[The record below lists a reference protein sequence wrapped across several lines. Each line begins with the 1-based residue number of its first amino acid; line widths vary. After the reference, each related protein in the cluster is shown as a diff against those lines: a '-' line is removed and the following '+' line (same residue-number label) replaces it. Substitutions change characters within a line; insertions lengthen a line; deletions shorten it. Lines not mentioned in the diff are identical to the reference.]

1 MLQRGSCLVTTSSPF
16 IRVELPDA
24 KFSRARGHNGRNVS
38 YATFEP
44 LNAFSMSQ
52 HELPSPR
59 VAVVEDEDELRGMI
73 VDELSERGYDVVG
86 LASAEALYRHMSVQA
101 LDIVVL
107 DIGLPGESGLEA
119 ASHLRQLASVGII
132 LLTGRGGKKL
142 MAKSLAMGAD
152 LFLTKPIDYDVLAL
166 AVANLHR
173 RLAPGMNGA
182 ALDDQDAPTW
192 SLSDAGWTLHGPD
205 ARTLALSEAE
215 RTILARLLERPGTP
229 VSRKALIE
237 VLTDQ
242 PWDFDPH
249 RLDVLVHRLRGKVN
263 SRFSQPLPLRAVRG
277 IGYVFA
283 P

>member
-1 MLQRGSCLVTTSSPF
+1 
-16 IRVELPDA
+16 
-24 KFSRARGHNGRNVS
+24 
-38 YATFEP
+38 
-44 LNAFSMSQ
+44 MSQ
-52 HELPSPR
+52 HDLPSPR
-59 VAVVEDEDELRGMI
+59 VAVVEDEDELRGLI
-73 VDELSERGYDVVG
+73 VEELSERGCEVVG

-173 RLAPGMNGA
+173 RLAPAMNGA

-215 RTILARLLERPGTP
+215 RTILARLLEQPGMP
-229 VSRKALIE
+229 VSRTALIE

-249 RLDVLVHRLRGKVN
+249 RLDVLVHRLRGKVS

-277 IGYVFA
+277 VGYVFA

>member
-1 MLQRGSCLVTTSSPF
+1 
-16 IRVELPDA
+16 
-24 KFSRARGHNGRNVS
+24 
-38 YATFEP
+38 
-44 LNAFSMSQ
+44 MSQ

-119 ASHLRQLASVGII
+119 ASHLRQLASVVII

-173 RLAPGMNGA
+173 RLAPAMNGA

-263 SRFSQPLPLRAVRG
+263 SRFSQPLPLRAVRR

>member
-1 MLQRGSCLVTTSSPF
+1 
-16 IRVELPDA
+16 
-24 KFSRARGHNGRNVS
+24 
-38 YATFEP
+38 
-44 LNAFSMSQ
+44 MSQ
-52 HELPSPR
+52 HDLPSPR
-59 VAVVEDEDELRGMI
+59 VAVVEDEDELRGLI
-73 VDELSERGYDVVG
+73 VEELSERGYDVVG

-107 DIGLPGESGLEA
+107 DIGLPGESGLGV

-142 MAKSLAMGAD
+142 MAQSFAVGAD
-152 LFLTKPIDYDVLAL
+152 LFLTKPVDYDVLAV

-173 RLAPGMNGA
+173 RLAPAINGA
-182 ALDDQDAPTW
+182 PSHGPRALAW

-215 RTILARLLERPGTP
+215 RTILARLLEQPGTP
-229 VSRKALIE
+229 VSRTALID